1 MYNIYRAHS
10 LCQCLWQHHL
20 RTSPVHYILQK
31 QHATNYSATVLSMSN
46 GIKTRPFLLPQPV
59 SNYCSRDSLHFTLT
73 KQSNVNYEV

>member
-1 MYNIYRAHS
+1 
-10 LCQCLWQHHL
+10 
-20 RTSPVHYILQK
+20 
-31 QHATNYSATVLSMSN
+31 MSN